1 MGGVHVVKRGVRLV
15 VPYIRGKL
23 TALVSSSLIKSGKS
37 TDSPQV
43 ISRSQERYR
52 PSAYIT
58 LNLKQ
63 EAHPYSS

>member
-1 MGGVHVVKRGVRLV
+1 MIFDFLLE
-15 VPYIRGKL
+15 YILEG
-23 TALVSSSLIKSGKS
+23 TLVSSSLIKSGKP
-37 TDSPQV
+37 TDSSQV